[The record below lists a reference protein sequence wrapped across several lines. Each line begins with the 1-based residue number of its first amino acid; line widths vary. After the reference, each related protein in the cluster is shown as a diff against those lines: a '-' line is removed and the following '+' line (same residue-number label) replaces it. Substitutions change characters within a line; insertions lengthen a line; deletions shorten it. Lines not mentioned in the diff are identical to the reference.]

1 MVPLE
6 RFTTVFQ
13 EKVIRFLFKCQI
25 ISSVIVN
32 TFLYVEANLWK
43 EVPVSSPICFNSPLR
58 WYSGVGVSVCVCVR
72 ACLRKITR
80 VLSVCFFCVC
90 VFVCVCVCVCG
101 GAALVHHSFSP
112 AHSVWLWGR
121 WEDRDSHLH
130 TTSSTLLSPTHY
142 KCWTQLKI
150 HKKNVPIFSQSETNL
165 MELAKK
171 INNWDWISDI
181 ERK

>member
-90 VFVCVCVCVCG
+90 VFVCVCVCVGVLPLCITPSLPLTLCDFEADERTATHIFTQP
-101 GAALVHHSFSP
+101 AAHCYLQP
-112 AHSVWLWGR
+112 
-121 WEDRDSHLH
+121 
-130 TTSSTLLSPTHY
+130 TT
-142 KCWTQLKI
+142 
-150 HKKNVPIFSQSETNL
+150 NA
-165 MELAKK
+165 EL
-171 INNWDWISDI
+171 N
-181 ERK
+181 